1 MRGRT
6 ILFAA
11 AGVVIVGMLVFLA
24 IEVRRGGS
32 SGADGGTSAGESG
45 RGNAAAKRS
54 PPAPRPDR
62 ADPDEE
68 GLEPAAPPRVGMRPP
83 PGGISAVPLG
93 GPRAAGSTMAPPVAS
108 SNGAPAQDERTAEV
122 SAAYDRGDYQAAQ
135 EKALA
140 VLADSPRNIKM
151 LRVVVST
158 SCMFGEMDRARE
170 LNARLPKKDQE
181 DMKKR
186 CKRFGEEL

>member
-6 ILFAA
+6 ILLAA
-11 AGVVIVGMLVFLA
+11 AGVAIVGMLVFLA
-24 IEVRRGGS
+24 IEVRGGGS
-32 SGADGGTSAGESG
+32 SGAEGGTSAGESG
-45 RGNAAAKRS
+45 GGRAAAKRS

-62 ADPDEE
+62 ADRDEE

-83 PGGISAVPLG
+83 GGISAVPMG

-108 SNGAPAQDERTAEV
+108 SNGPPEQDERTAEV

-170 LNARLPKKDQE
+170 LNARLPRKDQE